1 MKKFDFN
8 DIKENSKIVNINE
21 VSFNS
26 WNPKNKRTKEYE
38 KVKESV
44 KLNGLAMPIV
54 VREIEDE
61 NYNYEVL
68 DGEQRLTACID
79 LGFDKIWIVNVG
91 KISDIEAKSKTI
103 WMEMSVPF
111 DKKQLGELLGELVG
125 EVELP
130 YTDEEIEV
138 MAGIDLSED
147 NDEEFIDE
155 TDNLEKFT
163 IKLPKVHL
171 ERLKEEI
178 SKIKKDY
185 EANDGLAVMIILDSY
200 INGKRNENI
209 LSLIEK
215 LNQEELESL

>member
-8 DIKENSKIVNINE
+8 DIKENSKIVDINE

-44 KLNGLAMPIV
+44 KLNGLTMPIV

-61 NYNYEVL
+61 NYKYEVL

-79 LGFDKIWIVNVG
+79 LGFDKVWIVNAG

-125 EVELP
+125 EIELP

-185 EANDGLAVMIILDSY
+185 EANDGLAIMIILDSY
-200 INGKRNENI
+200 INGKRNDNI

>member
-44 KLNGLAMPIV
+44 KLNGLTMPIV
-54 VREIEDE
+54 VREIDDE
-61 NYNYEVL
+61 NYKYEVL

-79 LGFDKIWIVNVG
+79 LGFDKIWIVNAG
-91 KISDIEAKSKTI
+91 KISDTEAKSKTI
-103 WMEMSVPF
+103 WLDQSVPF

-125 EVELP
+125 EIELP

-185 EANDGLAVMIILDSY
+185 EANDGLAIMIILDSY

>member
-8 DIKENSKIVNINE
+8 DIKENSKIININE

-44 KLNGLAMPIV
+44 KLNGLTMPIV

-61 NYNYEVL
+61 NYKYEVL

-79 LGFDKIWIVNVG
+79 LGFDKIWIVNAG

-163 IKLPKVHL
+163 IKLQKVHL

-185 EANDGLAVMIILDSY
+185 EANDGLAIMIILDAY
-200 INGKRNENI
+200 LNGKRNDNI

>member
-44 KLNGLAMPIV
+44 KLNGLTMPIV

-61 NYNYEVL
+61 NHNYEVL

-79 LGFDKIWIVNVG
+79 LGFDKIWIVNAG
-91 KISDIEAKSKTI
+91 KISDTEAKSKTI

-147 NDEEFIDE
+147 NDEEFIE
-155 TDNLEKFT
+155 EENSMGKFSISIPKIHLEK
-163 IKLPKVHL
+163 
-171 ERLKEEI
+171 LKEEI

-185 EANDGLAVMIILDSY
+185 EANDGLAIMIILDAY
-200 INGKRNENI
+200 LNGKRNENI
-209 LSLIEK
+209 KNLIEK